1 MALATN
7 VPISLTDVRDFYGL
21 SGSINMTNLHKGE
34 NNVANP
40 ADHAV
45 SGSAISSSNGSTLP
59 FDMYPNGGVSPSFT
73 SVNPNIPTSGSIDLT
88 DYLSGHRIVA
98 PSVSNV
104 ALIYQ
109 AGSSSYWANTTATAN
124 KGFYVSNYSAFGG
137 TSYQDYA
144 QLLTVTAS
152 ALAGGT
158 TTSITEVEFTVSHTG
173 TYILQANH
181 TGNETNGAYFLIQG
195 RNGSGDSAAV
205 NNSGMSM
212 TLRESGGGTNSVG
225 KMTNAFASGLN
236 LNNRGEW
243 FSESGV
249 NTFNASLPQFKLF
262 ECVLPAGRYIR
273 MYVLSTSGTAGS
285 YALFQLRTNC
295 NFQRHPNSTTST
307 TNAMITQD

>member
-59 FDMYPNGGVSPSFT
+59 FTMYPNGGVSPSFT

-104 ALIYQ
+104 GLIQ
-109 AGSSSYWANTTATAN
+109 TAGSNWNGATPASG
-124 KGFYVSNYSAFGG
+124 KGFYISNYSAFGS
-137 TSYQDYA
+137 SYPDYA
-144 QLLTVTAS
+144 QLMTVSAS

-158 TTSITEVEFTVSHTG
+158 TTSYAEVEFTVSHTG
-173 TYILQANH
+173 TYVLEANH
-181 TGNETNGAYFLIQG
+181 TGNETNGAYFFIQG
-195 RNGSGDSAAV
+195 RNGSGNSSAV

-212 TLRESGGGTNSVG
+212 TLRESGGGTNAVATSSSLPSGVG
-225 KMTNAFASGLN
+225 LSGEYFL
-236 LNNRGEW
+236 
-243 FSESGV
+243 ESGN
-249 NTFNASLPQFKLF
+249 NTFNASLPQFKLY

-273 MYVLSTSGTAGS
+273 MYVLSTSGSAGS

-307 TNAMITQD
+307 TNAMMTQS

>member
-1 MALATN
+1 MALATS

-59 FDMYPNGGVSPSFT
+59 FTMYPNGGVSPSFT
-73 SVNPNIPTSGSIDLT
+73 SVNSNIPTSGSIDLT
-88 DYLSGHRIVA
+88 DYLNGHRIVA

-104 ALIYQ
+104 GLIQ
-109 AGSSSYWANTTATAN
+109 NTGANWNGATPASG
-124 KGFYVSNYSAFGG
+124 KGFYISNYSAFGS
-137 TSYQDYA
+137 SYPDYA
-144 QLLTVTAS
+144 QLMTVSAS

-158 TTSITEVEFTVSHTG
+158 TTSYAEVEFTVSHTG
-173 TYILQANH
+173 TYVLEANH
-181 TGNETNGAYFLIQG
+181 TGNETNGAYFFIQG
-195 RNGSGDSAAV
+195 RNGSGNSSAV

-212 TLRESGGGTNSVG
+212 TLRESGGGTNAVATSSSLPSGVG
-225 KMTNAFASGLN
+225 LSGEYFL
-236 LNNRGEW
+236 
-243 FSESGV
+243 ESGN
-249 NTFNASLPQFKLF
+249 NTFNASLPQFKLY

-273 MYVLSTSGTAGS
+273 MYVLSTSGSAGS

-295 NFQRHPNSTTST
+295 NFQRHINSTTST
-307 TNAMITQD
+307 TNAMITKD

>member
-1 MALATN
+1 MALATS

-59 FDMYPNGGVSPSFT
+59 FTMYPNGGVSPSFT
-73 SVNPNIPTSGSIDLT
+73 SVNSNIPTSGSIDLT
-88 DYLSGHRIVA
+88 DYLNGHRIVA

-104 ALIYQ
+104 GLIQ
-109 AGSSSYWANTTATAN
+109 NTGANWNGATPASG
-124 KGFYVSNYSAFGG
+124 KGFYISNYSAFGS
-137 TSYQDYA
+137 SYPDYA
-144 QLLTVTAS
+144 QLMTVSAS

-158 TTSITEVEFTVSHTG
+158 TTSYAEVEFTVSHTG
-173 TYILQANH
+173 TYVLEANH
-181 TGNETNGAYFLIQG
+181 TGNETNGAYFFIQG
-195 RNGSGDSAAV
+195 RNGSGNSSAV

-212 TLRESGGGTNSVG
+212 TLRESGGGTNAVATSSTLPSGVG
-225 KMTNAFASGLN
+225 LSGEYFL
-236 LNNRGEW
+236 
-243 FSESGV
+243 ESGN
-249 NTFNASLPQFKLF
+249 NTFNASLPQFKLY

-273 MYVLSTSGTAGS
+273 MYVLSTSGSAGS

-295 NFQRHPNSTTST
+295 NFQRHINSTTST
-307 TNAMITQD
+307 TNAMITKD

>member
-1 MALATN
+1 MALATS

-45 SGSAISSSNGSTLP
+45 SGSAISNSNGSTLP

-73 SVNPNIPTSGSIDLT
+73 SANSNIPTSGSIDLT
-88 DYLSGHRIVA
+88 DYLNGHRIVN
-98 PSVSNV
+98 PTVSNV
-104 ALIYQ
+104 ALIQQ
-109 AGSSSYWANTTATAN
+109 AGSASYWAGTTATAN
-124 KGFYVSNYSAFGG
+124 KGFYISNYSAFGG

-144 QLLTVTAS
+144 QLMTVTAS
-152 ALAGGT
+152 AIAGGT
-158 TTSITEVEFTVSHTG
+158 TTSYTEVEFTVSHTG

-181 TGNETNGAYFLIQG
+181 TGYETNGAYFFIQG
-195 RNGSGDSAAV
+195 RSGSGNSASV
-205 NNSGMSM
+205 DNSNMSM
-212 TLRESGGGTNSVG
+212 TLRESGGGTNAVATSSSLPSGVG
-225 KMTNAFASGLN
+225 LSGEYFL
-236 LNNRGEW
+236 
-243 FSESGV
+243 ESGN
-249 NTFNASLPQFKLF
+249 NTFNASLPQFKLY

-273 MYVLSTSGTAGS
+273 MYVLSTSGSTGS

-307 TNAMITQD
+307 TNAMLTQG

>member
-1 MALATN
+1 MALATS

-59 FDMYPNGGVSPSFT
+59 FTMYPNGGVSPSFT
-73 SVNPNIPTSGSIDLT
+73 SVNSNIPTSGSIDLT
-88 DYLSGHRIVA
+88 DYLNGHRIVA

-104 ALIYQ
+104 GLIQ
-109 AGSSSYWANTTATAN
+109 NTGANWNGATPASG
-124 KGFYVSNYSAFGG
+124 KGFYISNYSAFGS
-137 TSYQDYA
+137 SYPDYA
-144 QLLTVTAS
+144 QLMTVSAS

-158 TTSITEVEFTVSHTG
+158 TTSYAEVEFTVSHTG
-173 TYILQANH
+173 TYVLEANH
-181 TGNETNGAYFLIQG
+181 TGNETNGAYFFIQG
-195 RNGSGDSAAV
+195 RNGSGNSSAV

-212 TLRESGGGTNSVG
+212 TLRESGGGTNAVATSSTLPSGVG
-225 KMTNAFASGLN
+225 LSGEYFL
-236 LNNRGEW
+236 
-243 FSESGV
+243 ESGN
-249 NTFNASLPQFKLF
+249 NTFNASLPQFKLY

-273 MYVLSTSGTAGS
+273 MYVLSTSGSAGS

-295 NFQRHPNSTTST
+295 NFQRHINSTTST
-307 TNAMITQD
+307 TNAMITQG

>member
-1 MALATN
+1 MALATS

-59 FDMYPNGGVSPSFT
+59 FTMYPNGGVSPSFT
-73 SVNPNIPTSGSIDLT
+73 SVNSNIPTSGSIDLT

-104 ALIYQ
+104 GLIQ
-109 AGSSSYWANTTATAN
+109 TAGSNWNGATPASG
-124 KGFYVSNYSAFGG
+124 KGFYISNYSAFGS
-137 TSYQDYA
+137 SYPDYA
-144 QLLTVTAS
+144 QLMTVSAS

-158 TTSITEVEFTVSHTG
+158 TTSYAEVEFTVSHTG
-173 TYILQANH
+173 TYVLEANH
-181 TGNETNGAYFLIQG
+181 TGNETNGAYFFIQG
-195 RNGSGDSAAV
+195 RNGSGNSSAV

-212 TLRESGGGTNSVG
+212 TLRESGGGTNAVATSSTLPSGVG
-225 KMTNAFASGLN
+225 LSGEYFL
-236 LNNRGEW
+236 
-243 FSESGV
+243 ESGN
-249 NTFNASLPQFKLF
+249 NTFNASLPQFKLY

-273 MYVLSTSGTAGS
+273 MYVLSTAGSAGS

-295 NFQRHPNSTTST
+295 NFQRHILSTTST

>member
-1 MALATN
+1 MALATS

-59 FDMYPNGGVSPSFT
+59 FTMYPNGGVSPSFT
-73 SVNPNIPTSGSIDLT
+73 SVNSNIPTSGSIDLT
-88 DYLSGHRIVA
+88 DYLNGHRIVA

-104 ALIYQ
+104 GLIQ
-109 AGSSSYWANTTATAN
+109 NTGANWNGATPASG
-124 KGFYVSNYSAFGG
+124 KGFYISNYSAFGS
-137 TSYQDYA
+137 SYPDYA
-144 QLLTVTAS
+144 QLMTVSAS

-158 TTSITEVEFTVSHTG
+158 TTSYAEVEFTVSHTG
-173 TYILQANH
+173 TYVLEANH
-181 TGNETNGAYFLIQG
+181 TGNETNGAYFFIQG
-195 RNGSGDSAAV
+195 RNGSGNSSAV

-212 TLRESGGGTNSVG
+212 TLRESGGGTNAVATSSSLPSGVG
-225 KMTNAFASGLN
+225 LSGEYFL
-236 LNNRGEW
+236 
-243 FSESGV
+243 ESGN
-249 NTFNASLPQFKLF
+249 NTFNASLPQFKLY

-273 MYVLSTSGTAGS
+273 MYVLSTSGSAGS

-295 NFQRHPNSTTST
+295 NFQRHINSTTST
-307 TNAMITQD
+307 TNAMITQG

>member
-1 MALATN
+1 MALATS

-73 SVNPNIPTSGSIDLT
+73 SVNSNIPTSGSIDLT

-104 ALIYQ
+104 GLIQ
-109 AGSSSYWANTTATAN
+109 TAGSNWTGTTPTSG
-124 KGFYVSNYSAFGG
+124 KGFYISNYSSYS
-137 TSYQDYA
+137 SYQDYA
-144 QLLTVTAS
+144 QLMTISAS

-158 TTSITEVEFTVSHTG
+158 TTSYAEVEFTVSHTG
-173 TYILQANH
+173 TYVLEANH
-181 TGNETNGAYFLIQG
+181 TGDETNGAYFFIQG
-195 RNGSGDSAAV
+195 RNGSGNSSAV

-212 TLRESGGGTNSVG
+212 TLRESGGGTNAVATSSSLPSGVG
-225 KMTNAFASGLN
+225 LSGEYFL
-236 LNNRGEW
+236 
-243 FSESGV
+243 ESGN
-249 NTFNASLPQFKLF
+249 NTFNASLPQFKLY

-273 MYVLSTSGTAGS
+273 MYVLSTAGSAGS

-295 NFQRHPNSTTST
+295 NFQRHINSTTST

>member
-1 MALATN
+1 MALATS

-59 FDMYPNGGVSPSFT
+59 FTMYPNGGVSPSFT
-73 SVNPNIPTSGSIDLT
+73 SVNSNIPTSGSIDLT

-104 ALIYQ
+104 GLIQ
-109 AGSSSYWANTTATAN
+109 TAGSNWNGATPASG
-124 KGFYVSNYSAFGG
+124 KGFYISNYSAFGS
-137 TSYQDYA
+137 SYPDYA
-144 QLLTVTAS
+144 QLMTVSAS

-158 TTSITEVEFTVSHTG
+158 TTSYAEVEFTVSHTG
-173 TYILQANH
+173 TYVLEANH
-181 TGNETNGAYFLIQG
+181 TGNETNGAYFFIQG
-195 RNGSGDSAAV
+195 RNGSGNSSAV

-212 TLRESGGGTNSVG
+212 TLRESGGGTNAVATSSTLPSGVG
-225 KMTNAFASGLN
+225 LSGEYFL
-236 LNNRGEW
+236 
-243 FSESGV
+243 ESGN
-249 NTFNASLPQFKLF
+249 NTFNASLPQFKLY

-273 MYVLSTSGTAGS
+273 MYVLSTSGSAGS

-295 NFQRHPNSTTST
+295 NFQRHINSTTST